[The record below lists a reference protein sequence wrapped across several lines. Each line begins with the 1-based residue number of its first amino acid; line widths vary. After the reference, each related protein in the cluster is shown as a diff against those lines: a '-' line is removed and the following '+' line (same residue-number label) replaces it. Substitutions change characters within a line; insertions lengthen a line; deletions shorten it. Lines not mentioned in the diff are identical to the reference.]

1 MLDLKTSTPYVL
13 DPKGYIKKEQSSR
26 KNDAI
31 NLSKKRLLFFLVDQM
46 YGNRRIEYT
55 NVITFNIIWVKNLLF
70 GSDFK

>member
-31 NLSKKRLLFFLVDQM
+31 NLSKKRLLFLVDQM

-55 NVITFNIIWVKNLLF
+55 NVITFNII
-70 GSDFK
+70 